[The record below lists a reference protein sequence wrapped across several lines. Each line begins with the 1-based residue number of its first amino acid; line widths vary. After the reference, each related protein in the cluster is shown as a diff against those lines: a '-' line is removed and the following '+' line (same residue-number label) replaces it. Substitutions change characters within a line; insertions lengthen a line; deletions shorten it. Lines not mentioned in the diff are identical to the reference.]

1 MKNSILRSL
10 INLPKQAVTLSRAGN
25 NMTPFTKQQLFQVR
39 NEIDIDWLINEKLN
53 IERQFNGAWRFRCP
67 LCLELN
73 TATQKK
79 TNLARCFSCQKNF
92 NTIDIVIY
100 TKKINFVPSVRLLLA
115 LLDKK
120 IPQSDPDKKD
130 SEGSKEHQQKELQA
144 MNRIV
149 ALKEIERIK
158 QVIR

>member
-1 MKNSILRSL
+1 MAS
-10 INLPKQAVTLSRAGN
+10 
-25 NMTPFTKQQLFQVR
+25 FTKQQLFQVR
-39 NEIDIDWLINEKLN
+39 NEIDIDWLISDKLN
-53 IERQFNGAWRFRCP
+53 LDRQFNGMWRFRCP
-67 LCLELN
+67 LCQQLN

-79 TNLARCFSCQKNF
+79 TNLARCFSCQQNF
-92 NTIDIVIY
+92 NTIDLVIY
-100 TKKINFVPSVRLLLA
+100 TKKINFVPSVQVLFS

-120 IPQSDPDKKD
+120 TPQSGPDKKD

>member
-1 MKNSILRSL
+1 MD
-10 INLPKQAVTLSRAGN
+10 
-25 NMTPFTKQQLFQVR
+25 PFTKQQLFQVR
-39 NEIDIDWLINEKLN
+39 NDIDINWLINEKLPL
-53 IERQFNGAWRFRCP
+53 ERQFNRIWRFQCP
-67 LCLELN
+67 VCQQFN

-79 TNLARCFSCQKNF
+79 NNLARCFSCQKNF

-100 TKKINFVPSVRLLLA
+100 TKKINFVPSVRFLLS

-120 IPQSDPDKKD
+120 TRQPDADKNNTNNINA
-130 SEGSKEHQQKELQA
+130 GQQKELQA

>member
-1 MKNSILRSL
+1 
-10 INLPKQAVTLSRAGN
+10 
-25 NMTPFTKQQLFQVR
+25 MTPFTKQQLFQVR
-39 NEIDIDWLINEKLN
+39 NEIDIDWLINEKLS

-67 LCLELN
+67 LCQELN
-73 TATQKK
+73 TASQKK

-100 TKKINFVPSVRLLLA
+100 TKKINFVPSVRFLLS
-115 LLDKK
+115 LLNKKTRQPDADKNNTNN
-120 IPQSDPDKKD
+120 INAD
-130 SEGSKEHQQKELQA
+130 QQKELKA
-144 MNRIV
+144 INRIV

>member
-1 MKNSILRSL
+1 
-10 INLPKQAVTLSRAGN
+10 
-25 NMTPFTKQQLFQVR
+25 MTPFTKQQLFQVR
-39 NEIDIDWLINEKLN
+39 NEIDIDWLINEKLS

-67 LCLELN
+67 VCQELN

-100 TKKINFVPSVRLLLA
+100 TKKINFVPSVRFLLS
-115 LLDKK
+115 LLNKK
-120 IPQSDPDKKD
+120 TPQSGQDKKD
-130 SEGSKEHQQKELQA
+130 NDEIKGAQQKKLKA
-144 MNRIV
+144 INRIV
-149 ALKEIERIK
+149 ALQEIERIK

>member
-1 MKNSILRSL
+1 
-10 INLPKQAVTLSRAGN
+10 
-25 NMTPFTKQQLFQVR
+25 MTPFTKQQLFKVR

-67 LCLELN
+67 LCQQLN

-100 TKKINFVPSVRLLLA
+100 TKKINFVPSVRFLLS

-120 IPQSDPDKKD
+120 TSQSGADKKD
-130 SEGSKEHQQKELQA
+130 NDEIKGAQQKELKA
-144 MNRIV
+144 INRIV
-149 ALKEIERIK
+149 ALQEIERIK

>member
-1 MKNSILRSL
+1 
-10 INLPKQAVTLSRAGN
+10 
-25 NMTPFTKQQLFQVR
+25 MTSFTKQQLFQVR
-39 NEIDIDWLINEKLN
+39 NEIDIDWLISEKLN

-67 LCLELN
+67 LCQELN

-100 TKKINFVPSVRLLLA
+100 TKKIDFVPSVRFLLA

-120 IPQSDPDKKD
+120 TPPSGSDKKD
-130 SEGSKEHQQKELQA
+130 NEDINGSQQKELKA

-149 ALKEIERIK
+149 ALQEIERIK